1 MRGIAL
7 LVLVVVGVAA
17 AWAELAPRLV
27 DGLAGDRGDRQT
39 AAGPDTP
46 AEGWN
51 RISVPAGPNGQFLVD
66 AQVNG
71 VPVTFLV
78 DSGANAVVLSPA
90 DARRVGLQAGQLR
103 FTHRF
108 RTAKGVV
115 RAAPVTLRELRI
127 GQLALAR
134 LEAVVNEEPIG
145 VSLLGTS
152 FLGRLRSWQVEGGRL
167 HLDW

>member
-17 AWAELAPRLV
+17 AWPGLAPRLV
-27 DGLAGDRGDRQT
+27 DGLAGDRGDRPT
-39 AAGPDTP
+39 AAGPGPP

-78 DSGANAVVLSPA
+78 DSGASAVVLSPE

-103 FTHRF
+103 FTLRF
-108 RTAKGVV
+108 RTANGVV

-134 LEAVVNEEPIG
+134 LEAVVNEAPIG